1 LKQLQPW
8 PVKQFALYRK
18 EIDQQPWRMDMKAK
32 IASAVLALTI
42 VLATAAAVGAA
53 CKVDHWT
60 NGYDGHPIFKCDD
73 GSITY

>member
-1 LKQLQPW
+1 
-8 PVKQFALYRK
+8 
-18 EIDQQPWRMDMKAK
+18 MKAR
-32 IASAVLALTI
+32 IASALLALTI
-42 VLATAAAVGAA
+42 ISTTAAAAGAA